1 MQTIRRSVEY
11 ANTIVD
17 VTNTNYTTMLR
28 CYTRDNLSLINLC
41 CSTRYTKIL
50 KWKI

>member
-17 VTNTNYTTMLR
+17 VTDGNCTTIVR
-28 CYTRDNLSLINLC
+28 CYTRDNLSFVHLRC
-41 CSTRYTKIL
+41 YMRYT
-50 KWKI
+50 

>member
-17 VTNTNYTTMLR
+17 VTNRNYTTMLR
-28 CYTRDNLSLINLC
+28 C
-41 CSTRYTKIL
+41 
-50 KWKI
+50 

>member
-17 VTNTNYTTMLR
+17 VTNSNYKPYYGAI
-28 CYTRDNLSLINLC
+28 YTR
-41 CSTRYTKIL
+41 
-50 KWKI
+50 